1 MPEREDLSPEDIA
14 LFRAAVGSVDR
25 LPQQK
30 VRPTG
35 ARPEPLPNQTLADR
49 QQALRDSLH
58 GHPTPCEVETGEE
71 LHFIRAGVQ
80 RRLLRKLR
88 RGQFSIRAELDL
100 HGLTV
105 DAAYERL
112 VAFLQNCRSRDIRCI
127 RVIHGKGHGSKHGRP
142 VLKGK
147 IDRWL
152 RLRNEVI
159 AFCSAPPMDGGTG
172 ALYVLL
178 KKR

>member
-1 MPEREDLSPEDIA
+1 MSERENLSPEDIA
-14 LFRAAVGSVDR
+14 LFRAAVGSIEP

-30 VRPTG
+30 VPPESPRPK
-35 ARPEPLPNQTLADR
+35 PLPHQTLADKK
-49 QQALRDSLH
+49 QALRDSLH
-58 GHPTPCEVETGEE
+58 GHPTPSEVETGED
-71 LHFIRAGVQ
+71 LYFIRAGVQ

-105 DAAYERL
+105 EAAYERL
-112 VAFLQNCRSRDIRCI
+112 VAFLRACRSRDIRCI
-127 RVIHGKGHGSKHGRP
+127 RIIHGKGLGSKHGRP
-142 VLKGK
+142 VLKSK
-147 IDRWL
+147 MDRWL
-152 RLRNEVI
+152 RLRDEVI
-159 AFCSAPPMDGGTG
+159 AFCSAPPTDGGTG